1 MKEIVTL
8 ALKDIIPYE
17 RNPRKN
23 DQAVDDLAESIKQV
37 GYRQRIVV
45 DENNVILAGHTRL
58 KALKKL
64 GWKECEV
71 QRELDM
77 TEEQK
82 RKYRLLDNKVAEKSS
97 WDYELLDWELED
109 LDFEGYDFG
118 FETYQEEFEE
128 DEDTVTD
135 GKYTDVVNIPQ
146 YTPTGEC
153 PDISDIVD
161 DTKYLQL
168 VENIEKANLPKDVK
182 NFLKYAAA
190 RHLQFNYKQIAN
202 YYAHQPADIQ
212 RLMEESALVIIDV
225 NDAIANGYAEL
236 KQLIDEMTEGE
247 DDEE

>member
-1 MKEIVTL
+1 MREIVTL

-23 DQAVDDLAESIKQV
+23 DQAVDDLAESIRQV

-64 GWKECEV
+64 GWTEAEV
-71 QRELDM
+71 QREIGM

-82 RKYRLLDNKVAEKSS
+82 RKYRLLDNKVAEKSG

-109 LDFEGYDFG
+109 LDFDGYDFG
-118 FETYQEEFEE
+118 FEPYEEEFEE
-128 DEDTVTD
+128 DEEVTD

-168 VENIEKANLPKDVK
+168 IDDIEKANLPKDVS

-202 YYAHQPADIQ
+202 YYAHQPAEIQ
-212 RLMEESALVIIDV
+212 KLMEQSALVIIDV
-225 NDAIANGYAEL
+225 DDAIANGYAEL
-236 KQLIDEMTEGE
+236 KRLIDDMTEGE
-247 DDEE
+247 EDEE